1 MVAFSDQNSVRSH
14 TMMDFEKI
22 GSLWCVLLVE
32 LISPISGHTPEVAHS
47 PAVTVPAVIKLSL
60 AGPGQ
65 DQIWA

>member
-22 GSLWCVLLVE
+22 GSLWRVLLVE

-47 PAVTVPAVIKLSL
+47 PAVSSTGATEKVRTVLKL
-60 AGPGQ
+60 
-65 DQIWA
+65 I